1 MLAEAVTTPR
11 VGRKKEWPEE
21 IRLSLAGGTL
31 DRIAGVLEPD
41 EFRLD
46 MIREAIDR
54 EITRRATAMAKQRQA
69 EARIKGNLPTLP
81 SRAKSQDAE

>member
-1 MLAEAVTTPR
+1 MLEAATTPR

-31 DRIAGVLEPD
+31 DRIANVLEPG

-46 MIREAIDR
+46 MIREAIER
-54 EITRRATAMAKQRQA
+54 EIKRRERK
-69 EARIKGNLPTLP
+69 
-81 SRAKSQDAE
+81 